1 MNSQGIEKLVPRLS
15 QGNGISGQTIDT
27 SGQPLSVDSEILKQL
42 LRLMPPG
49 LSLPDSVDTV
59 NVSCDAPSRSTGHA
73 TSHPVEPT
81 RKQAAGDQMPQSTAI
96 AFDFLALIAAISEA
110 STRSLAIKAL
120 VDRVAV
126 GLPQCSVRAGI
137 GSGRLKSFYD
147 SRLGWL
153 GAESELQRDLA
164 SRWKTLIVSADQPVV
179 VDPDDEV
186 SESLAEQQAG
196 NEAAPSNSAASSSP
210 PSLAWITRLS
220 DQEMVLVLCP
230 KDRTAESTQ
239 AIMLRVSGTGLSDSH
254 VATFAPW
261 VSSLAAVIWS
271 RPSYALPHWLVSR
284 SVRRIVLSVV
294 LLTLSV
300 GLFFPKRYGISA
312 SVRVEPT
319 APRIVSAPFEALIE
333 EVLVH
338 PGDEVKEGQTLV
350 RLDGRPLRLERQS
363 LDAEI
368 SQALKQKD
376 IAVASGKVAEA
387 QQAQLRYQQLVRR
400 RDLIDRRLEQ
410 LLIVSPIDGV
420 VVSGDLRR
428 AVGAS
433 LELGKVL
440 LEVAP
445 LDRVMVEIAIPEYEV
460 SMVRPESDARLRID
474 ASGAPTITCG
484 LVEMHPAGELREDE
498 VVFISLLEL
507 DNSTRVFRPGMTG
520 KATVYGD
527 YRPLIWPYARKVI
540 DQLTWLLGM

>member
-1 MNSQGIEKLVPRLS
+1 MKSHGIEKLVPRPS
-15 QGNGISGQTIDT
+15 QGMGALVQDSAALDH
-27 SGQPLSVDSEILKQL
+27 PLSAESEIYKQL

-49 LSLPDSVDTV
+49 LAQLENGEPVHVSTDASV
-59 NVSCDAPSRSTGHA
+59 RSTQESA
-73 TSHPVEPT
+73 SPSVEPLGT
-81 RKQAAGDQMPQSTAI
+81 QSAPAQSPAATAI
-96 AFDFLALIAAISEA
+96 AFDFAALIAAISEA
-110 STRSLAIKAL
+110 PTRSFAIKAL
-120 VDRVAV
+120 VDRIAI
-126 GLPQCSVRAGI
+126 GWPQLSVRAGI
-137 GSGRLKSFYD
+137 GNSRLKSFYD

-164 SRWKTLIVSADQPVV
+164 NRWKMLTGSAESPAPQADAEPMPLMDQTNG
-179 VDPDDEV
+179 DELGPDEP
-186 SESLAEQQAG
+186 
-196 NEAAPSNSAASSSP
+196 AAPPDSVSH
-210 PSLAWITRLS
+210 AWVVRLS

-230 KDRTAESTQ
+230 KERTQ
-239 AIMLRVSGTGLSDSH
+239 ASSQAIVLRISGSGLSDSH
-254 VATFAPW
+254 LATFAPW
-261 VSSLAAVIWS
+261 APTFASVLWS
-271 RPSYALPHWLVSR
+271 RPTYALPRWLHSR
-284 SVRRIVLSVV
+284 SVRRIILIVV
-294 LLTLSV
+294 VIALAV
-300 GLFFPKRYGISA
+300 GLFFPKRYGINA
-312 SVRVEPT
+312 TVRVEPT

-376 IAVASGKVAEA
+376 IAVASGRVAES
-387 QQAQLRYQQLVRR
+387 QQAQLRYQQLLRR

-410 LLIVSPIDGV
+410 LSIVSPIDGV

-433 LELGKVL
+433 LELGRVL
-440 LEVAP
+440 MEVAP

-484 LVEMHPAGELREDE
+484 LIEMHPAGELRDDE

-520 KATVYGD
+520 KATVYGE
-527 YRPLIWPYARKVI
+527 YRPLIWPYARKMI
-540 DQLTWLLGM
+540 DQVTWLMGM